1 MLRTFAVAAVMVTA
15 LGLSLPNLL
24 ESTNP
29 LALGAFDFYT
39 SANVVD
45 YAGPRAAAAGISAG
59 DRIDYFL
66 MPTSRRYGNPQ
77 DGLREPPAGKKFS
90 FVVDHRGTRRVATLP
105 VESIRWRSDW
115 GTATALMELT
125 AQKALF
131 FVLVLLG
138 SALVLIRPTPLSTT
152 LFLFAAGNGVMPLM
166 YSFLPASGYAGVMA
180 ADDTLAGLG
189 AIGFL
194 GLAWYLDPKHRA
206 HKRLAI
212 GIAALLLCL
221 IVVPM
226 ATSDVFE
233 IVAGVRPAWPLAGW
247 ASFSALWVCYV
258 AGIVLLLRVAA
269 NVSAARGLRLL
280 AILLAVVGALTIL
293 DWTTTAQ
300 LNEWYFANLP
310 GVAMNRGVLANHDP
324 FFPIWLYTG
333 SPFLFRLLGALLA
346 FYLIIR
352 TGVADAGLVYR
363 RIIAY
368 VIVALLVVVA
378 FSLANVGLV
387 PRFSSYTLIVPVEAF
402 VALAIGYWFSGLRDL
417 AGCLS
422 LSCVDA
428 WTAWANGR
436 VQEERDALA
445 QALCLAERTHRPGI
459 IAEVRAQIA
468 FSSWRNGEDGA
479 FEQKADALQRVLRGR
494 SMRGIGAFA
503 EAATS
508 RDARVRFRDAD
519 LAEWKARAS
528 LILCTRTADASR
540 AQQFALDALADAD
553 RTGMPSLQV
562 LASVAVAETC
572 ADGRNDALARAHAIA
587 RDAGWPALS
596 KSILALRANARDI
609 GILQTFVDVRLRKT
623 RPARAIF
630 GVSFFEAELYVDAAR
645 VPLSEK
651 QLELLLTVATSRA
664 GINDNH
670 LLDALWPES
679 EGDAARNSLRV
690 CLHGLRKNA
699 GDSRIV
705 TRVGK
710 GFVLHPWADVD
721 LWQLQAAISACREAG
736 GHENEQKLSALCAAL
751 RAGEGR
757 RATLGEWFYRFAS
770 LLNRKLDEAERL
782 LERQGYS
789 ASSSR

>member
-1 MLRTFAVAAVMVTA
+1 MLRTLVVAAVTVTA

-29 LALGAFDFYT
+29 LSLGGFDFYT

-45 YAGPRAAAAGISAG
+45 YAGPRAAAAGISPG

-66 MPTSRRYGNPQ
+66 MPPAARYGNPQ
-77 DGLREPPAGKKFS
+77 DGLREPAAGKKFS
-90 FVVDHRGTRRVATLP
+90 FIVDHRGTRRVATLP
-105 VESIRWRSDW
+105 VESIRWRADW
-115 GTATALMELT
+115 DAAAVLLRLT

-131 FVLVLLG
+131 FVLVLLA
-138 SALVLIRPTPLSTT
+138 SALVLIRPTPLTAA

-166 YSFLPASGYAGVMA
+166 YSFLPAAGYAGVMA
-180 ADDTLAGLG
+180 VDDTLAGLG

-194 GLAWYLDPKHRA
+194 GLAWYLDPRQGA
-206 HKRLAI
+206 RTRLAI
-212 GIAALLLCL
+212 GIGALLLF
-221 IVVPM
+221 IVVIPI
-226 ATSDVFE
+226 ATSDVLE
-233 IVAGVRPAWPLAGW
+233 LVAGLRPAWPIAGW
-247 ASFSALWVCYV
+247 ASFCAVWLCYT
-258 AGIVLLLRVAA
+258 AGILLLLRVAA
-269 NVSAARGLRLL
+269 SGTVSRGLRLL

-293 DWTTTAQ
+293 DWTSTAQ
-300 LNEWYFANLP
+300 LNTWYFANLP
-310 GVAMNRGVLANHDP
+310 GAAMNRGVMPDHELLL
-324 FFPIWLYTG
+324 PIWLYTG
-333 SPFLFRLLGALLA
+333 STFLLRLLGALFA

-352 TGVADAGLVYR
+352 TGIADAGPVYR

-368 VIVALLVVVA
+368 VIVALVVVVA

-387 PRFSSYTLIVPVEAF
+387 PRFSSYTLIVPIEAF

-428 WTAWANGR
+428 STAWANGR
-436 VQEERDALA
+436 TQDERDALT
-445 QALCLAERTHRPGI
+445 QALCLAQRTRRLGM

-479 FEQKADALQRVLRGR
+479 FEQKADALQHVLRGR
-494 SMRGIGAFA
+494 RMRGIGAFA
-503 EAATS
+503 DAATS
-508 RDARVRFRDAD
+508 GEAGLRFGEAD

-528 LILCTRTADASR
+528 LILCTRTSDADR
-540 AQQFALDALADAD
+540 ARQFALSALADAD

-572 ADGRNDALARAHAIA
+572 ADRRNSALERAHAIA

-609 GILQTFVDVRLRKT
+609 GILQTFVDVRLRKS
-623 RPARAIF
+623 RPARAMF
-630 GVSFFEAELYVDAAR
+630 GVSFFEAALNVDAAR

-651 QLELLLTVATSRA
+651 QLELLLTVASSRA
-664 GINDNH
+664 GINDNA

-699 GDSRIV
+699 GDARII

-710 GFVLHPWADVD
+710 GFVLHPWAEVD
-721 LWQLQAAISACREAG
+721 LWQLQSAISTYREVG
-736 GHENEQKLSALCAAL
+736 GRENEQKLSALCVAL
-751 RAGEGR
+751 RAGEGP
-757 RATLGEWFYRFAS
+757 RATLGEWFFRFAQ

-782 LERQGYS
+782 LAQRGYS
-789 ASSSR
+789 ASSS